1 MAKEHKRKIM
11 DEKTIDLA
19 LRRMSQEI
27 IEANRGLSNLALV
40 GIADGGVPIT
50 YRLKRLLKKNS
61 KSEIPVGMI
70 DITLY
75 RDDLTINDQPELKDT
90 KIDFNIDGKNVVLVD
105 DVLFTGR
112 TVRAAITALLDY
124 GRPGRIQLAVLIDRS
139 HRELPI
145 QADFVGKFI
154 DSEKSEKI
162 IVTVDQQKAGKKDK
176 IVLITPINSEDV

>member
-1 MAKEHKRKIM
+1 M
-11 DEKTIDLA
+11 DEKSIDLA

-27 IEANRGLSNLALV
+27 IEANRGFNNLALV
-40 GIADGGVPIT
+40 GIADGGVPVT
-50 YRLKRLLKKNS
+50 YRLQNLLNSNS
-61 KSEIPVGMI
+61 KNEVPVGMI

-90 KIDFNIDGKNVVLVD
+90 KIEFDIDGKNVVLVD

-124 GRPGRIQLAVLIDRS
+124 GRPGRIQLAVLVDRS

-145 QADFVGKFI
+145 QADFVGKVVN
-154 DSEKSEKI
+154 SEKSEKI
-162 IVTVDQQKAGKKDK
+162 AVAVDENKAMKKDK
-176 IVLITPINSEDV
+176 VVLITPLDFEDE